1 MILWE
6 VIQIMRKRI
15 YARHHWPFKIKYRE
29 LLLVKRLEKDYDD
42 SIATIYY
49 VALYPLERDIASIY
63 IYYDKDDPSN
73 QYAFEID
80 RDYKL
85 NWLTD
90 DKIKK
95 DRIYDG
101 YRSMQDLVQ
110 SIYYYINKERY
121 NQLVKEQ

>member
-1 MILWE
+1 
-6 VIQIMRKRI
+6 MRKRI
-15 YARHHWPFKIKYRE
+15 YAKHLWPLEIKYQE

-49 VALYPLERDIASIY
+49 VALYPLEKDIASIY
-63 IYYDKDDPSN
+63 IYYDKDDPLN

-80 RDYKL
+80 KDYKL

-90 DKIKK
+90 DRIKK

-101 YRSMQDLVQ
+101 YRSIHELVQ
-110 SIYYYINKERY
+110 SIYNCINKERY
-121 NQLVKEQ
+121 NQLVKEQYDEEDI